1 MATQTEH
8 HDLTSFWKNPR
19 LMLGT
24 TDATQLGK
32 LYFLTTLIN
41 LAIAGLY
48 AMFIRWELWTPKG
61 DVFAD
66 ANDYN
71 TAFTLHGTAMIF
83 LVVVPLGAGF
93 ANYLLPRMVAAD
105 NNDMY
110 WPKWNQVAF
119 WMLPLGSIFIWMS
132 QARGGW
138 TAYPPLSTTTGALGI
153 FAGGIDLWIVGLVF
167 AGTSSSIGAI
177 NFILTIWKGRAPYV
191 KWMDLDLFV
200 WGTFLTSLL
209 VLLATPVLT
218 SALVMVLLDR
228 NFGTSFFDSSLS
240 NPTMYQHIFWF
251 YSHPAVYIMVLPAF
265 GLISSILSK
274 FARRPVFGY
283 AGMVGAMIGISALSF
298 MVWAHHMYVTGLDPF
313 VRIAFTT
320 MTFAIAIPS
329 GIKVFNWITTLYAG
343 NIKYSVPM
351 MYCLSFIFL
360 FTLGGI
366 TGVYLNIIVLDLY
379 LHGTY
384 WVVGH
389 FHFVVAAGTI
399 NAMFAA
405 FYYYYPDMTGK
416 MYDELTAKIGFWF
429 WVVGNFLAFSGMTIL
444 GMEGMPRRYYTYD
457 GDFQIWHQVTTV
469 GGFMMGTA
477 FLFFIYSLL
486 AGYRNGKPVED
497 MNNIFDLKEGY
508 DWPKPYAEHIAETTG
523 EKVHIDHSLS
533 ISTPLATFAL
543 ALPLLAIAAFADA
556 GPFAERDPATGEEGF
571 LGAIMSGSI
580 WGMIFM
586 AGFVAAMVAFFNH
599 KINEDL
605 KELTYV
611 DEARKGQRNWEIWVF
626 LASEVIFFGA
636 LIGSGIA
643 MRLSNPGAWDKAI
656 DEQILNVPLTA
667 VNTFILIISSYTMA
681 RSLNAINQGQQEE
694 MQKWLLRTIGL
705 GVLFLSIQ
713 MFEYIALAEE
723 GVRIGNESADAGLE
737 LFSSAFYLQTGFHG
751 LHVLIG
757 VIFLTFVYLRSR
769 KGVYTKERHE
779 YVEFIGL
786 YWHFVDLVWIV
797 LFTIVYLI

>member
-1 MATQTEH
+1 M
-8 HDLTSFWKNPR
+8 TSFWTNPKQ
-19 LMLGT
+19 MLGT
-24 TDATQLGK
+24 TNATELGK

-41 LAIAGLY
+41 LAIGGFY
-48 AMFIRWELWTPKG
+48 AMLIRLELWTPDAG
-61 DVFAD
+61 PIFDD

-71 TAFTLHGTAMIF
+71 TAFTIHGTAMIF

-119 WMLPLGSIFIWMS
+119 WMLPLGSVFIWLS
-132 QARGGW
+132 QARGAW
-138 TAYPPLSTTTGALGI
+138 TAYPPLSTTIGTI
-153 FAGGIDLWIVGLVF
+153 SGGIDVWIVGLVF
-167 AGTSSSIGAI
+167 AGTSSTIGAI

-191 KWMDLDLFV
+191 KWMEMDLFV
-200 WGTFLTSLL
+200 WGTLLTSLL
-209 VLLATPVLT
+209 VLIATPVLT

-228 NFGTSFFDSSLS
+228 NFGTSFFQQGLS

-265 GLISSILSK
+265 GLVSGILSK

-283 AGMVGAMIGISALSF
+283 AGMVGAMIGITVLSF
-298 MVWAHHMYVTGLDPF
+298 LVWAHHMYTTGIDPF

-320 MTFAIAIPS
+320 MTFVIAIPS

-343 NIKYSVPM
+343 RIKYSVPM
-351 MYCLSFIFL
+351 MFCLSFIFL

-405 FYYYYPDMTGK
+405 FYYYYPDLTGK
-416 MYDELTAKIGFWF
+416 MYHELSAKINFWL
-429 WVVGNFLAFSGMTIL
+429 WAIGNFVAFTAFTIL
-444 GMEGMPRRYYTYD
+444 GMEGMPRRYATYPD
-457 GDFQIWHQVTTV
+457 IHNYEIWHRIATI
-469 GGFMMGTA
+469 GGLLMGLS
-477 FLFFIYSLL
+477 FLFFIFSMIQ
-486 AGYRNGKPVED
+486 GYRSGVAVKD
-497 MNNIFDLKEGY
+497 MNNIFDLEEGY
-508 DWPKPYAEHIAETTG
+508 DFPKPYAEHHAETTG
-523 EKVHIDHSLS
+523 EKVHLKHKLSL
-533 ISTPLATFAL
+533 STPLATFSL
-543 ALPLLAIAAFADA
+543 ALPLLAIAAFSEA
-556 GPFAERDPATGEEGF
+556 GPFSDDKRLSGTGEEGF
-571 LGAIMSGSI
+571 LSFLPGNV
-580 WGMIFM
+580 WGLIFIL
-586 AGFVAAMVAFFNH
+586 GFVGAMVAFFRH
-599 KINEDL
+599 KINEEQ
-605 KELTYV
+605 KELTFV
-611 DEARKGQRNWEIWVF
+611 DEYRRGNRNWEIWVF

-643 MRLSNPGAWDKAI
+643 MRINNPDAWPDGGPG
-656 DEQILNVPLTA
+656 EVLNVPLTA
-667 VNTFILIISSYTMA
+667 VNTFILIVSSYTMA
-681 RSLNAINQGQQEE
+681 RALNAINQDHQEE
-694 MQKWLLRTIGL
+694 LQKWLLRTIGL
-705 GVLFLSIQ
+705 GLIFLSIQ
-713 MFEYIALAEE
+713 AFEYIALADE
-723 GVRIGNESADAGLE
+723 GHIMISADEVAE
-737 LFSSAFYLQTGFHG
+737 YPLFSSAFYIQTGFHG
-751 LHVLIG
+751 LHVLVG
-757 VIFLTFVYLRSR
+757 VIFLSFVFFRAR
-769 KGVYTKERHE
+769 KGVYSKERHE